1 MFFFLEVCILLLV
14 CEYMTSPALQPT
26 LDRQTVR
33 TEEED
38 VPEVG
43 EGSEYGRKWKEEA
56 RKKKRGYAIKKANPD
71 DQPGVLREHKKG
83 GKQ

>member
-1 MFFFLEVCILLLV
+1 M
-14 CEYMTSPALQPT
+14 
-26 LDRQTVR
+26 R
-33 TEEED
+33 TEEEK

-71 DQPGVLREHKKG
+71 DHPWVLKEQKKG